1 MHSANRPA
9 QPAPWLNA
17 PSPQAPS
24 THHPAT
30 PAPATKAVGILG
42 GMGPAAGAQF
52 TQLFVQACADELL
65 ARGRT
70 VHDQAYPEHWLCQV
84 PVADRTQAILAED
97 PGDASPPSTESPL
110 PGLAYA
116 LTQLDTLGVRAVAM
130 ACNTA
135 HHWHADL
142 QQRFAHLELLHI
154 ADEVASSL
162 HAQGHERALLLAT
175 SGTLRS
181 GLYARALARRGITCV
196 LPPAAQQACL
206 MAGIYDGVKRGD
218 MDLARDH
225 FEAVLDWAS
234 GAVVADCAILGC
246 TEIPLAQPASNLPLV
261 DPNRL
266 LARALARRA
275 YSA

>member
-1 MHSANRPA
+1 MRCATHPA
-9 QPAPWLNA
+9 LQAPLLNA
-17 PSPQAPS
+17 RSGTAPS
-24 THHPAT
+24 SV
-30 PAPATKAVGILG
+30 APSTKAVGILG

-65 ARGRT
+65 AQGRL

-84 PVADRTQAILAED
+84 PVADRTQAILAEQLTD
-97 PGDASPPSTESPL
+97 EPGPGAESPL

-116 LTQLDTLGVRAVAM
+116 LTQLDALGVRAVAM

-142 QQRFAHLELLHI
+142 QQRFVHLDLLHI
-154 ADEVASSL
+154 ADEVASDL

-196 LPPAAQQACL
+196 LPPAAQQARL

-218 MDLARDH
+218 MDLARNH
-225 FEAVLDWAS
+225 FEAVLDWAT

>member
-1 MHSANRPA
+1 
-9 QPAPWLNA
+9 
-17 PSPQAPS
+17 
-24 THHPAT
+24 
-30 PAPATKAVGILG
+30 
-42 GMGPAAGAQF
+42 MGPAAGAQF
-52 TQLFVQACADELL
+52 TQLFVDACADEMRE
-65 ARGRT
+65 RGWPVT
-70 VHDQAYPEHWLCQV
+70 DQAFPEHWLCQV
-84 PVADRTQAILAED
+84 PVADRTRAILNED
-97 PGDASPPSTESPL
+97 VADAPCTTAESPL
-110 PGLAYA
+110 SGLAYA

-142 QQRFAHLELLHI
+142 QQRFVHLDLLHI
-154 ADEVASSL
+154 ADEVANVL

-196 LPPAAQQACL
+196 LPPAAQQARL

-218 MDLARDH
+218 LELARGH
-225 FEAVLDWAS
+225 FEAVLRWAT
-234 GAVVADCAILGC
+234 GVVVADCAILGC
-246 TEIPLAQPASNLPLV
+246 TEIPLAQPASDLPLI